1 MHTLTTYDFLLR
13 LATGVGC
20 GALIGVERQWRARMA
35 GLRTNAL
42 VAAGATLFVLYSEAV
57 GDTGSPTRV
66 ASYVVSG
73 IGFLGGGVILKDGG
87 GVRGLNTAATL
98 WCSAAV
104 GVLAASGRIDLAV
117 LGTLSVLAVHLVL
130 RPAARLLDRA
140 PAAGSDPDA
149 QLLATVHLRCDRQ
162 AETHVRALLVQALA
176 GSRLAPTGLRARREA
191 EGDVTGLRATVAVE
205 GDVTAALEQVVS
217 RLSLEP
223 GVRDLHWHLEDA
235 DSEPGREVLV

>member
-1 MHTLTTYDFLLR
+1 MHALSTFDFLIR

-42 VAAGATLFVLYSEAV
+42 VATGATLFVLYSEAV

-73 IGFLGGGVILKDGG
+73 IGFLGGGVILRDGA

-104 GVLAASGRIDLAV
+104 GVLAASGKLDLAW
-117 LGTLSVLAVHLVL
+117 LAAFTVLAVHLVL
-130 RPAARLLDRA
+130 RPAGRLLDRA
-140 PAAGSDPDA
+140 PSAGTDPDA
-149 QLLATVHLRCDRQ
+149 TLRATIHLDCERRS
-162 AETHVRALLVQALA
+162 ETHIRALLLQALA
-176 GSRLAPTGLRARREA
+176 ASGLAPLGLRANRDADDA
-191 EGDVTGLRATVAVE
+191 ETTLQASVAISGDA
-205 GDVTAALEQVVS
+205 TAALEQVIT

-223 GVRDLHWHLEDA
+223 GVTDLHWHLEA
-235 DSEPGREVLV
+235 EQEAEALA